1 MQAGTIQSDAFCER
15 RSTDRQSME
24 RPLRVFVFLAHGFG
38 ARGWTERWARGEIAG
53 LNERVP
59 YGYHHAAEKDCAVEY
74 SEDANENWLTEF
86 VRRSMRRLLGCDLV
100 HAWRNKKQLLAADV
114 VWTHTE
120 LEHLAVLAL
129 WQFRRRQR
137 RPRLIAQSVWLFD
150 RWHTLSK
157 LRRWLY
163 RHLLRQADVLTVHST
178 ENLKVVRKLFPQVR
192 SELVPFGINSDVIV
206 QPVRRTAHNPVR
218 IVSLG
223 SDIHRDWKT
232 LIAAVESWPGC
243 QLRIASKSVPRR
255 LIAHSR
261 NVQVSMPR
269 SAREVAEL
277 YTWADLAVVSL
288 MPNLHASGLTVIFE
302 AVLYGLP
309 VVCTDTGG
317 IRGYFPEEEVYYVPP
332 RDPDTLRRGLQDLAA
347 GDQLRFAMANRA
359 QARILSADLSSRA
372 FAHRHY
378 ELSLRLMDAA
388 ADKPDYRSNPR
399 RIA

>member
-1 MQAGTIQSDAFCER
+1 MDRALGEGRDCRPQRESALRLPPR
-15 RSTDRQSME
+15 RRE
-24 RPLRVFVFLAHGFG
+24 GLRCRVF
-38 ARGWTERWARGEIAG
+38 RNT
-53 LNERVP
+53 
-59 YGYHHAAEKDCAVEY
+59 
-74 SEDANENWLTEF
+74 NENWLTEF

-317 IRGYFPEEEVYYVPP
+317 IRGYF
-332 RDPDTLRRGLQDLAA
+332 RRK
-347 GDQLRFAMANRA
+347 RFTMCHRA
-359 QARILSADLSSRA
+359 TPIP
-372 FAHRHY
+372 Y
-378 ELSLRLMDAA
+378 AA
-388 ADKPDYRSNPR
+388 AF
-399 RIA
+399 RISRPAINCASQWLIAHKREFFPLT